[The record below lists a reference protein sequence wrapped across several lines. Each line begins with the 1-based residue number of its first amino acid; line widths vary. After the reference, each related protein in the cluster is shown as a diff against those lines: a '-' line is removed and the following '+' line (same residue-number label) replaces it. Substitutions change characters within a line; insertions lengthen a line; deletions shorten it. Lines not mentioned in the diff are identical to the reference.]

1 MAGRP
6 SNASIPD
13 PPSIWYCWTSCCR
26 TRMVLSCCPAS
37 MVGVDSGSV
46 LIVTLAWRS
55 AEVAAASSV
64 VILLVALAIRQY
76 LRHEER
82 VRARIVKV
90 WRPLLTRVAIEEE
103 QEPPSLPRLAARHR
117 PFLMD
122 EWNALQ
128 DAVRGSSVERLNA
141 LALRLGLDDGARHL
155 MNSRHV
161 GKQIVAIRA
170 LGHLREPGA
179 C

>member
-1 MAGRP
+1 MAGV
-6 SNASIPD
+6 N
-13 PPSIWYCWTSCCR
+13 
-26 TRMVLSCCPAS
+26 
-37 MVGVDSGSV
+37 GGSV

-64 VILLVALAIRQY
+64 LILLVALVIRQY

-82 VRARIVKV
+82 VRARVVKL
-90 WRPLLTRVAIEEE
+90 WRPLLTRVAMEEE
-103 QEPPSLPRLAARHR
+103 EESPALPRLASRQR

-128 DAVRGSSVERLNA
+128 DAVRGGSTERLNA
-141 LALRLGLDDGARHL
+141 LAQRLGLDGEARHL

-161 GKQIVAIRA
+161 GRQILAIRA
-170 LGHLREPGA
+170 LGHLRDPGA
-179 C
+179 WSVLQDRLAAPNPLVSFYATAALVQ